1 LRVAHDGI
9 ELNVDV
15 TGTEDGPVVAFLHG
29 VSGSSRT
36 YGFLP
41 PEITEGRKIL
51 RIDLRGHGQSDHASG
66 TYDLETYGKDVV
78 EILRQVAGGPAVLV
92 GHSLGGST
100 AWWVAQNH
108 PELLAGAF
116 LEDPPLYMGE
126 PAEHEN
132 NPAAAMFPAIRDN
145 AIAMREEGLTPEQAA
160 ERLSAAPLGPDATM
174 GDVMLPDGI
183 LARATAQLAMDP
195 EVLTSAADRTTL
207 GGTDVTSP
215 VGVPVML
222 LAAGVEPAF
231 KPEHEERL
239 AATHPDVEVIRVA
252 GAGHGIHDEIA
263 NRATYVEHLAAFL
276 RRHAPVEESPRWDRA
291 RVGADGEA
299 QAPR

>member
-1 LRVAHDGI
+1 MRVAHDGI

-126 PAEHEN
+126 PAEHAD
-132 NPAAAMFPAIRDN
+132 NPAAAIFPLVRDN
-145 AIAMREEGLTPEQAA
+145 AIAMREEGLDDEAA
-160 ERLSAAPLGPDATM
+160 AARLAAAPM
-174 GDVMLPDGI
+174 GDGATAGDLMMADGL
-183 LARATAQLAMDP
+183 LARAHAHLVMDP
-195 EVLTSAADRTTL
+195 EVLTMASDNRTL
-207 GGTDVTSP
+207 GETDVDAP
-215 VGVPVML
+215 VGVPVL
-222 LAAGVEPAF
+222 ILAAGVQPAF
-231 KPEHEERL
+231 KPEHEERMK
-239 AATHPDVEVIRVA
+239 ATHPDVTVVRVA
-252 GAGHGIHDEIA
+252 GAGHGIHDEKA
-263 NRATYVEHLAAFL
+263 HRPEYVEQLTAFL
-276 RRHAPVEESPRWDRA
+276 AQHAPVAARA
-291 RVGADGEA
+291 
-299 QAPR
+299 